1 MDYLIQWKQFTECRF
16 CVRKE
21 KSQLC
26 MHKSCFYKCLFACKY
41 VFSEGTYS
49 RYLYT
54 QGFCWKRM
62 YFTCVKILYDLFFL
76 YMKAKKVHISALY
89 LSIRKDFDKAIV
101 SSIILD
107 FFSNNRTS
115 KEDFCTIKLNKIER
129 LLFYWIELS
138 KSIATKELPLLFMQL
153 LGNVSHFYFPFSFLI
168 E

>member
-1 MDYLIQWKQFTECRF
+1 MLLLCKKRKITVVYTQIMFLQMYLHVNMYFLKVHTLHRYLALYKHKGTSHVW
-16 CVRKE
+16 
-21 KSQLC
+21 
-26 MHKSCFYKCLFACKY
+26 KSCMIF
-41 VFSEGTYS
+41 
-49 RYLYT
+49 
-54 QGFCWKRM
+54 
-62 YFTCVKILYDLFFL
+62 FFL

-89 LSIRKDFDKAIV
+89 LSIREDFDKAIV
-101 SSIILD
+101 SSIILY

-168 E
+168 EEKK